1 MTEQLEPPD
10 VGCYGVGGGGR
21 GHEAHAGSSASR
33 FTARI
38 NRELYPHDD
47 SGNLRG
53 VFAPDA
59 IVPLIAGIP
68 VGWIVVLIGVVV
80 LILFGLW
87 RMPDIMKAA
96 EEGDRKAMGEVL
108 SETGAA
114 LIVCVAQGFGIGRV
128 PVAPG
133 TFGSLLGL
141 LWCALLIASGEYWAY
156 LVGTFFGLAVSVVVC
171 GLAERILGETDPPS
185 VVFDEIAAMPI
196 CFLPWV
202 TSACSKMDGMPPVEH
217 FLTTR
222 AWLWTAAIFALFR
235 AVDVLKPWPIR
246 QSQKLAGG
254 WGVTVDDLLAGI
266 VVGLIS
272 LLFVL

>member
-1 MTEQLEPPD
+1 MF
-10 VGCYGVGGGGR
+10 
-21 GHEAHAGSSASR
+21 S
-33 FTARI
+33 
-38 NRELYPHDD
+38 
-47 SGNLRG
+47 
-53 VFAPDA
+53 
-59 IVPLIAGIP
+59 
-68 VGWIVVLIGVVV
+68 VGWIVVLIGAVV

-96 EEGDRKAMGEVL
+96 ADGDRKALGEVL
-108 SETGAA
+108 SETGVA

-128 PVAPG
+128 PFAPG

-141 LWCALLIASGEYWAY
+141 LWCVLLVASGEYWAY
-156 LVGTFFGLAVSVVVC
+156 LAGTVFGLILSVVVC
-171 GLAERILGETDPPS
+171 GLAEKILNEKDPPS
-185 VVFDEIAAMPI
+185 VVFDEIVAMPV

-202 TSACSKMDGMPPVEH
+202 TVAWAKLQGMPPVEH

-235 AVDVLKPWPIR
+235 AVDVLKPWPIGR
-246 QSQKLAGG
+246 SQNLPGG
-254 WGVTVDDLLAGI
+254 WGVTVDDLLAGL